1 MMSVFI
7 TLGDFTYV
15 FSILLFSI
23 DKVFLIR
30 TLPWILGSSWSFF
43 FDVIVSCFDQEF
55 YTE

>member
-43 FDVIVSCFDQEF
+43 FDVIVSYF
-55 YTE
+55 